1 MEEPNAEPI
10 ARAAR
15 EPRHPSL
22 NTSLLSAASQEDTMI
37 EYLKSHPQG
46 FSEMPF
52 NSVDSLILSTLSYLD
67 LDSYPYEDVL
77 GGRGV
82 PVVDIVRF
90 SKFESLLNG
99 GWISASKEL
108 PAFVEALLRCRR
120 FADLSVRYFV
130 QEDAAVIEKQFCA
143 CTFSFGGKTPLYY
156 LAFRGTD
163 GTLAGWK
170 EDFNLSYR
178 KVIPS
183 QRSAERYVSGVLSAL
198 PPDARIMVGGH
209 SKGGNLAEFAAATVD
224 ETGYGRI
231 ERIFNH
237 DGPSFLNS
245 PSPRFE
251 EQHFKDKLDK
261 TVPESSI
268 FGMMLE
274 HRDDFS
280 VVQSQATGI
289 FQHNPFSWV
298 VDGTEFRCVE
308 RISAGARYVDST
320 LANWVAQ
327 VSPEERERFIDALFQ
342 VINAT
347 DATRFADIRDSWQE
361 SVPKMLAAAGEVDP
375 ETRSL
380 ITRTLGIL
388 ARSATVGKVSG
399 AAQRAKT
406 AASKAAGAASSAMA
420 KLPAP
425 PLPRLHMPHED
436 ETAES

>member
-1 MEEPNAEPI
+1 M
-10 ARAAR
+10 
-15 EPRHPSL
+15 
-22 NTSLLSAASQEDTMI
+22 
-37 EYLKSHPQG
+37 
-46 FSEMPF
+46 
-52 NSVDSLILSTLSYLD
+52 
-67 LDSYPYEDVL
+67 
-77 GGRGV
+77 
-82 PVVDIVRF
+82 
-90 SKFESLLNG
+90 
-99 GWISASKEL
+99 
-108 PAFVEALLRCRR
+108 
-120 FADLSVRYFV
+120 RYFV
-130 QEDAAVIEKQFCA
+130 QEDAAAIEKQFCA

-198 PPDARIMVGGH
+198 PLDARIMVGGH

-224 ETGYGRI
+224 ETSYERI

-289 FQHNPFSWV
+289 FQHNPFSWLTC
-298 VDGTEFRCVE
+298 DDDFL
-308 RISAGARYVDST
+308 Y
-320 LANWVAQ
+320 
-327 VSPEERERFIDALFQ
+327 
-342 VINAT
+342 
-347 DATRFADIRDSWQE
+347 QE
-361 SVPKMLAAAGEVDP
+361 SLNPSAAFFDQTLDRWLKSCTPEQRETSSTPYTSSSSQATPQVGKSSTVRGYRTSPASYATERTSTTKPKRSSCTIRNFGSVAKRIGTRAFRQLHRENACHGEV
-375 ETRSL
+375 
-380 ITRTLGIL
+380 G
-388 ARSATVGKVSG
+388 G
-399 AAQRAKT
+399 
-406 AASKAAGAASSAMA
+406 
-420 KLPAP
+420 
-425 PLPRLHMPHED
+425 
-436 ETAES
+436 

>member
-1 MEEPNAEPI
+1 MIRTKGGQDMEESHAEPI
-10 ARAAR
+10 ARADR

-22 NTSLLSAASQEDTMI
+22 NTPLLSATSQEDTMVQ
-37 EYLKSHPQG
+37 YLKSHPQG

-77 GGRGV
+77 GGDGV
-82 PVVDIVRF
+82 PVVDIIRF
-90 SKFESLLNG
+90 SEFESLLNG

-198 PPDARIMVGGH
+198 PPDVRIMVGGH

-224 ETGYGRI
+224 EAGYARI

-237 DGPSFLNS
+237 DGPSFLNP

-289 FQHNPFSWV
+289 FQHNPFSWLTR
-298 VDGTEFRCVE
+298 DGDFLYQESLNPSAVFFDQTLDRWLKSCTPEQRETFIDTIYELIISSDATSWQEFNGAWLPNVAGVLRDGKNLDHETKEIILHTV
-308 RISAGARYVDST
+308 RNFGSVASTSA
-320 LANWVAQ
+320 
-327 VSPEERERFIDALFQ
+327 RERFGSFIE
-342 VINAT
+342 
-347 DATRFADIRDSWQE
+347 R
-361 SVPKMLAAAGEVDP
+361 M
-375 ETRSL
+375 
-380 ITRTLGIL
+380 RTMARLGDNQ
-388 ARSATVGKVSG
+388 G
-399 AAQRAKT
+399 
-406 AASKAAGAASSAMA
+406 
-420 KLPAP
+420 
-425 PLPRLHMPHED
+425 
-436 ETAES
+436 

>member
-22 NTSLLSAASQEDTMI
+22 NTSLLSAASHEHTMVD
-37 EYLKSHPQG
+37 YLKNHPQG

-77 GGRGV
+77 GGDGV
-82 PVVDIVRF
+82 PVVDIVHF
-90 SKFESLLNG
+90 SEFESFLNG

-130 QEDAAVIEKQFCA
+130 QEDAAAIEKQFCA

-198 PPDARIMVGGH
+198 PSDARIMVGGH

-224 ETGYGRI
+224 ETSYERI

-289 FQHNPFSWV
+289 FQHNPFSWLTC
-298 VDGTEFRCVE
+298 DDDFFSTR
-308 RISAGARYVDST
+308 RSTAG
-320 LANWVAQ
+320 
-327 VSPEERERFIDALFQ
+327 
-342 VINAT
+342 
-347 DATRFADIRDSWQE
+347 
-361 SVPKMLAAAGEVDP
+361 
-375 ETRSL
+375 
-380 ITRTLGIL
+380 
-388 ARSATVGKVSG
+388 
-399 AAQRAKT
+399 
-406 AASKAAGAASSAMA
+406 
-420 KLPAP
+420 
-425 PLPRLHMPHED
+425 
-436 ETAES
+436 

>member
-1 MEEPNAEPI
+1 MNTEAEMEESRTESA
-10 ARAAR
+10 AHAAR
-15 EPRHPSL
+15 EPHHPSL
-22 NTSLLSAASQEDTMI
+22 NAAFPRTAAQEATMI
-37 EYLKSHPQG
+37 GYLKTHPQD
-46 FSEMPF
+46 FSELPF
-52 NSVDSLILSTLSYLD
+52 NSVDSLVLSTLSYLD
-67 LDSYPYEDVL
+67 LDSYPYADLRSGNAVA
-77 GGRGV
+77 
-82 PVVDIVRF
+82 VVDIVRF
-90 SKFESLLNG
+90 TEFESLLNG

-143 CTFSFGGKTPLYY
+143 CTFSFGGENPFYY

-198 PPDARIMVGGH
+198 PPDASIMLGGH

-231 ERIFNH
+231 EHIFNH
-237 DGPSFLNS
+237 DGPSFLHA

-274 HRDDFS
+274 HRDDYS
-280 VVQSQATGI
+280 VVQSEATGI
-289 FQHNPFSWV
+289 FQHNPFSWLTLGDDFFYQDSLNPSAAFFDQTLDRWLKSCTPEQRETFIDTIYELIISSDATSWQEFNGAWLPNV
-298 VDGTEFRCVE
+298 AGVLRDGKNLDHETKEIILHTIRNFGSVA
-308 RISAGARYVDST
+308 SASV
-320 LANWVAQ
+320 
-327 VSPEERERFIDALFQ
+327 RERFGSFIERMR
-342 VINAT
+342 T
-347 DATRFADIRDSWQE
+347 
-361 SVPKMLAAAGEVDP
+361 AAG
-375 ETRSL
+375 
-380 ITRTLGIL
+380 LGDNQ
-388 ARSATVGKVSG
+388 S
-399 AAQRAKT
+399 
-406 AASKAAGAASSAMA
+406 
-420 KLPAP
+420 
-425 PLPRLHMPHED
+425 
-436 ETAES
+436 

>member
-10 ARAAR
+10 ARTAR
-15 EPRHPSL
+15 EPRHLSL
-22 NTSLLSAASQEDTMI
+22 NTSLLSAASQEDTMVD
-37 EYLKSHPQG
+37 YLKNHPQG

-77 GGRGV
+77 GGDGV

-90 SKFESLLNG
+90 SEFESLLNG

-130 QEDAAVIEKQFCA
+130 QEDAAAIEKQFCA

-170 EDFNLSYR
+170 EEFNLSYR

-224 ETGYGRI
+224 ETSYERI

-289 FQHNPFSWV
+289 FQHNPFSWLTCDDDFLYQESLNPSAAFFDQTLDRWLKSCTPEQRETFIDTIYELIISSDATSWQEFNGAWLPNV
-298 VDGTEFRCVE
+298 AGVLRDGKNLDHETKEIILHTIRNFGSVA
-308 RISAGARYVDST
+308 SASV
-320 LANWVAQ
+320 
-327 VSPEERERFIDALFQ
+327 RERFGSFIE
-342 VINAT
+342 
-347 DATRFADIRDSWQE
+347 RMR
-361 SVPKMLAAAGEVDP
+361 
-375 ETRSL
+375 
-380 ITRTLGIL
+380 
-388 ARSATVGKVSG
+388 
-399 AAQRAKT
+399 
-406 AASKAAGAASSAMA
+406 AMA
-420 KLPAP
+420 
-425 PLPRLHMPHED
+425 RLGD
-436 ETAES
+436 NQA